1 MGKKCLAVMLSLIP
15 VCAMASPE
23 ADKPFINVDFSGGA
37 KLDQSQWTHTTGV
50 NTNTSVFYT
59 DGEQNLSY
67 RDGALVLEAKKQT
80 IDNPTFMARSASPVA
95 DIKSRDISSSS
106 FSTSEYFQYGKVE
119 VIARLPD
126 SKGVQPAI
134 WLQGKNQGQY
144 GEIDIVEANGR
155 KPGVRF
161 ATVHAG
167 KSPTDLQR
175 KNARK
180 NLGDGFHKYVA
191 EWNEK
196 EIIISYDDQE
206 VLRVSSDFGSG
217 NGIEPLKQP
226 MHLKISLGAGSK
238 WSGPVDESKLP
249 QTMQVKSIK
258 VWKQPQ

>member
-1 MGKKCLAVMLSLIP
+1 MGKKCLAVMLFLMP
-15 VCAMASPE
+15 VFAMASSE
-23 ADKPFINVDFSGGA
+23 AEKPFINVDFSGGG

-59 DGEQNLSY
+59 DGGQNLSY
-67 RDGALVLEAKKQT
+67 KDGALVLEARKQT
-80 IDNPTFMARSASPVA
+80 IDNPTYMARSGSPLA

-106 FSTSEYFQYGKVE
+106 FSTNEYFQYGKVE
-119 VIARLPD
+119 VVARLPD

-134 WLQGKNQGQY
+134 WLQGKNKGQY

-155 KPGVRF
+155 KQGVRF
-161 ATVHAG
+161 ATVHSG
-167 KSPTDLQR
+167 MSPTDLQR
-175 KNARK
+175 KSARK
-180 NLGDGFHKYVA
+180 HLDDGYHKYVA

-206 VLRVSSDFGSG
+206 VLRVPSGFGST
-217 NGIEPLKQP
+217 NGIEPLRQP

-249 QTMQVKSIK
+249 QTMQVRSIK
-258 VWKQPQ
+258 VWKHSQ